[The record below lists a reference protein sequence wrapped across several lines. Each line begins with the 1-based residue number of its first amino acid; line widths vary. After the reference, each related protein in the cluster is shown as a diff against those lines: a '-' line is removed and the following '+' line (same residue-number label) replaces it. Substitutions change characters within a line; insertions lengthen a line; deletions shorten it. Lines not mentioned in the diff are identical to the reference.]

1 MTEGERQK
9 AKGRRQKAEG
19 RRQKAEGRNRTQ
31 WASGLLKVLQPKE
44 CLEGV
49 FRGVCEE
56 GLVASRLL
64 TS

>member
-9 AKGRRQKAEG
+9 AKGRRQKAET
-19 RRQKAEGRNRTQ
+19 ETQ